1 MSAPA
6 APHVECEQHH
16 TILPVSDLHGAVDFY
31 TQKLGFW
38 LAFKWGEPASM
49 AGVNLGHVQIFLEQ
63 GTPNPKGCSMYFV
76 IDDADRLY
84 DFHRISG
91 VEILQ
96 SPEDKPWG
104 LREYTVKDLYGYFLS
119 FGHRL
124 PSAKHR

>member
-6 APHVECEQHH
+6 APKIECEFHH
-16 TILPVSDLHGAVDFY
+16 TILPVGDVLDAIDFY
-31 TQKLGFW
+31 TKKLGFW
-38 LAFKWGEPASM
+38 LAFTWGEPVTM

-63 GTPNPKGCSMYFV
+63 GTPNPNGCSMYFV
-76 IDDADRLY
+76 IDDADRLH
-84 DFHRISG
+84 DFHRVVG

-104 LREYTVKDLYGYFLS
+104 LREYTVKDLYGYVIT

-124 PSAKHR
+124 PEV